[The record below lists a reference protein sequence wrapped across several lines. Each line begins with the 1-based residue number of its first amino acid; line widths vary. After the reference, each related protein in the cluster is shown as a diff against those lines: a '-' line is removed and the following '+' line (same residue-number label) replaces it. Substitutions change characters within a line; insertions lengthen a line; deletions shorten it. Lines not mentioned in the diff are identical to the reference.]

1 MLNFL
6 QTHLRVVYSHKQN
19 EMTEQEKKRRLV
31 VTALAAQQIYA
42 QCHDECIELKFF
54 RQDLKMHS
62 KNLIAKLEREL
73 MPLFGVLGNVQGGE
87 AYLNAVEIMELTLQ
101 NLATLPVE
109 YWVLVNQ
116 GVLDIKRQI
125 DEKNQAGADGVSDG
139 TATDSQSTGETAG
152 DGGNNE
158 EPTNAEEHETAG
170 HSTTTEGVS

>member
-1 MLNFL
+1 
-6 QTHLRVVYSHKQN
+6 
-19 EMTEQEKKRRLV
+19 MTEQEKKRRLI
-31 VTALAAQQIYA
+31 VTALASQQIYA

-73 MPLFGVLGNVQGGE
+73 MPMFGVLGNVQGGE

-109 YWVLVNQ
+109 YWVLVNK

-125 DEKNQAGADGVSDG
+125 DEKNQAGADGISSG
-139 TATDSQSTGETAG
+139 TAEGSPSKQE
-152 DGGNNE
+152 DGGHASNNE
-158 EPTNAEEHETAG
+158 EPSNAEEHETAG
-170 HSTTTEGVS
+170 HSTTTENL

>member
-6 QTHLRVVYSHKQN
+6 QTHLRVVYSRKQN

-109 YWVLVNQ
+109 YWVLVNK

-125 DEKNQAGADGVSDG
+125 DEKNQAGADGISSG
-139 TATDSQSTGETAG
+139 TAEDSPSEQE
-152 DGGNNE
+152 DGGHASNNE
-158 EPTNAEEHETAG
+158 EPSNAEEHETAG
-170 HSTTTEGVS
+170 NPTVTESL